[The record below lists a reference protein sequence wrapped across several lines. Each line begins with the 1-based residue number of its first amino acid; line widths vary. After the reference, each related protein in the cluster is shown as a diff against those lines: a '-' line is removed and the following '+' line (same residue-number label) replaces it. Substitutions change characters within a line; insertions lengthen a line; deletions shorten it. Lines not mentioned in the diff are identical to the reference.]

1 MRTTLAHEN
10 EERSKFE
17 GNQVKRRIDFKTQW
31 NEIVGLSRARALFCR
46 FIITQFNLS
55 WDTAIHSDLY
65 HRRADWLTD
74 CESLCVCVCVLF
86 CSCALFFIRVFF
98 FTIFFQFYLNQT
110 VFFRLYLRST
120 VTTYINDIALRN
132 NEIKPSHTKDEKKTP
147 VESARVRETLKIGK
161 KFRISNWCNKQH
173 SYQKRKNHAN
183 AKRIYMNE
191 ERNVR
196 SVVPLSLSWYILC
209 EFLHACSKCRNKDEN
224 ITNSIKSCV

>member
-65 HRRADWLTD
+65 HCRADWLTD
-74 CESLCVCVCVLF
+74 YESLCVCALLF
-86 CSCALFFIRVFF
+86 MCSLLHSCLLLHYFFPILFES
-98 FTIFFQFYLNQT
+98 NG
-110 VFFRLYLRST
+110 FFRVYLRST

-132 NEIKPSHTKDEKKTP
+132 NEIKPSHTKD
-147 VESARVRETLKIGK
+147 GK
-161 KFRISNWCNKQH
+161 KR
-173 SYQKRKNHAN
+173 
-183 AKRIYMNE
+183 
-191 ERNVR
+191 R
-196 SVVPLSLSWYILC
+196 SSQP
-209 EFLHACSKCRNKDEN
+209 EFARR
-224 ITNSIKSCV
+224 

>member
-1 MRTTLAHEN
+1 MKSDRN
-10 EERSKFE
+10 SKATKWSVE
-17 GNQVKRRIDFKTQW
+17 LTSKHSEMKLLG
-31 NEIVGLSRARALFCR
+31 SRARALCTLFCR

-55 WDTAIHSDLY
+55 WDTTIHSDLY

-74 CESLCVCVCVLF
+74 YESLCVCSFVHVLSSSF
-86 CSCALFFIRVFF
+86 VSSSSLF
-98 FTIFFQFYLNQT
+98 FFQFYLNQT